1 MMIWGGMLLLLTLLY
16 AAIDIIH
23 ASKLQ
28 GFLVD
33 IERSGASLA
42 KAGGGAVAEKLTELH
57 GSMGEHAASNA
68 KNKLLISLLLV
79 FVFAQ
84 MLLLEY
90 RWLVRPVI
98 GMSYVVQHDKQD
110 SPVIKSAAMRR
121 DEIGVLGR
129 ALLKHFRTADE
140 RENDAKRE
148 VSSLNTRISE
158 QRTTQEASA
167 AFRSRVS
174 EIVQKLESH
183 AGRMAQASSELT
195 TLSQNVHSQAG
206 GTAKAIHAAS
216 SRVEDVATSVNDFAQ
231 VIARM
236 SDETAGTSRASSSA
250 RELVEAAQNDT
261 RELREAV
268 ALIDQMV
275 VLISEVAT
283 KTNLL
288 ALNATIEA
296 ARAGEHGRGFA
307 VVASE
312 VKQLAQQ
319 TSQATNDAST
329 RLQAVQSA
337 ASRISERIQAVFGS
351 VGDIDRVASNIANLM
366 RQEGENSIAISRETS
381 QTAAA
386 VRAGAD
392 SVANVASMVA
402 EADSAAGVVATVSS
416 DLSVQANDLSAAV
429 EAFMQTTHR
438 AAA

>member
-1 MMIWGGMLLLLTLLY
+1 MMIWGGMLLLLVLSFS
-16 AAIDIIH
+16 AIDVIH

-28 GFLVD
+28 DFLVE
-33 IERSGASLA
+33 IQKAGSLLA
-42 KAGGGAVAEKLTELH
+42 KDGGAAVAEKLTELH
-57 GSMGEHAASNA
+57 SSMAEHAASNA
-68 KNKLLISLLLV
+68 KNKLLLSILLV
-79 FVFAQ
+79 FVFTQ
-84 MLLLEY
+84 MVLLEY

-98 GMSYVVQHDKQD
+98 GMSDVIQSEKQD

-129 ALLKHFRTADE
+129 ALLKHFRTTDE

-148 VSSLNTRISE
+148 VSTLNDKISE
-158 QRTTQEASA
+158 QRGLENSSA
-167 AFRSRVS
+167 AFRGQIAG
-174 EIVQKLESH
+174 IVHKLESH

-195 TLSQNVHSQAG
+195 TISRNVHGHAG
-206 GTAKAIHAAS
+206 DTATSIHAAS
-216 SRVEDVATSVNDFAQ
+216 NRVEDVATSVNDFAL

-236 SDETAGTSRASSSA
+236 SDETAGTSRASASA
-250 RELVEAAQNDT
+250 RELVSAAQNDT

-275 VLISEVAT
+275 VLISDVAT

-319 TSQATNDAST
+319 TSQATSDASA

-337 ASRISERIQAVFGS
+337 ASRISERIQAVVGS
-351 VGDIDRVASNIANLM
+351 VGDIDRVASNIADLM
-366 RQEGENSIAISRETS
+366 RQEGENSLTISRETS
-381 QTAAA
+381 QTAAD
-386 VRAGAD
+386 VRAGAE
-392 SVANVASMVA
+392 SVANVVGMVA

-416 DLSVQANDLSAAV
+416 DLSVQANDLRAAV
-429 EAFMQTTHR
+429 EAFMQATHR